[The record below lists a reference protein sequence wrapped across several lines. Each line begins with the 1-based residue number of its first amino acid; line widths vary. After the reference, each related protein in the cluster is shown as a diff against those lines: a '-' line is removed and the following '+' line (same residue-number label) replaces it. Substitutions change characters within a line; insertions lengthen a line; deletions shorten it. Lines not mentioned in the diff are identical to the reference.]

1 MDVLRHERTIRK
13 VARHYAGL
21 GLDIRDLEQEG
32 WLAIL
37 KNYKEGHI
45 AWLCVKHQVVRALHQ
60 KVRDIRLPEHLATRD
75 TKISRG
81 ETEGLSP
88 LQIARAQE
96 AISNR
101 YIVSLDDR
109 SDGINL
115 HSVIEDT
122 REPYDPTPDLAC
134 KLIATLE
141 ERERIVLERNFGL
154 NGHEKATLEVIA
166 ASLGIRKSMAGKIKL
181 GALKKLRA
189 KFEEKA

>member
-1 MDVLRHERTIRK
+1 MDVLKHQKTVIK

-101 YIVSLDDR
+101 CTVSLDDR

-115 HSVIEDT
+115 HNVIEDT

-134 KLIATLE
+134 KLIATLDD
-141 ERERIVLERNFGL
+141 RERYVIERNFGL
-154 NGHEKATLEVIA
+154 TGHEKTSLATIGAGLNV
-166 ASLGIRKSMAGKIKL
+166 RKSLAGKIKQ

-189 KFEEKA
+189 KLEEKA

>member
-1 MDVLRHERTIRK
+1 MDFLRHEKTVIK

-37 KNYKEGHI
+37 KNYKPGHR
-45 AWLCVKHQVVRALHQ
+45 AWLCIKREVVRALHAQ
-60 KVRDIRLPEHLATRD
+60 HIVRLPEYLITRD
-75 TKISRG
+75 TKINRG
-81 ETEGLSP
+81 ETEGLNP

-96 AISNR
+96 ALNNR
-101 YIVSLDDR
+101 RAKSLDDR
-109 SDGINL
+109 REGINL
-115 HSVIEDT
+115 HSVIGDI

-154 NGHEKATLEVIA
+154 NGHEKATLKVIA
-166 ASLGIRKSMAGKIKL
+166 ASLGIRKSMAGNIKQ

-189 KFEEKA
+189 KLEEKV